1 MYRSIPLA
9 LVLAFAFSAQ
19 AIGQAPAPGD
29 AVSVDPDVHN
39 VILDNEH
46 FRVFDARAAKGTKS
60 PMHSHPP
67 SVLISLGKTRFRMAT
82 PDGKSSIFD
91 LNPGQVI
98 WLEGARHAWEL
109 LAGEL
114 HVIGVEIKSA
124 QKEGAPPPAPQRKAN
139 DSVAADPEAHHVLF
153 ENPHVRVFEGRTSH
167 GRKSPMHS
175 HPPTLLVSLDWIR
188 LKLTLPDGKTIIHDF
203 SPSQV
208 LWLADG
214 GEHSWEALAGSGRVI
229 AIEVKSAKAA
239 APPKI

>member
-1 MYRSIPLA
+1 MIRCIQ
-9 LVLAFAFSAQ
+9 LVLVFALAMSAPAFSQ
-19 AIGQAPAPGD
+19 SLAPND
-29 AVSVDPDVHN
+29 AVTVDPDVHH
-39 VILDNEH
+39 VILENEQ
-46 FRVFDARAAKGTKS
+46 FRVFDARASKGTKS

-67 SVLISLGKTRFRMAT
+67 FVLISLGKARFRMAL
-82 PDGKSSIFD
+82 PDGKVSMFD

-98 WLEGARHAWEL
+98 WMEGARHSWEL

-124 QKEGAPPPAPQRKAN
+124 QKAGPPPAAPERKAN
-139 DSVAADPEAHHVLF
+139 DSVSADPEAHHVLF

-175 HPPTLLVSLDWIR
+175 HPPTLLVSLDWMR

-208 LWLADG
+208 LWFADG
-214 GEHSWEALAGSGRVI
+214 GEHSWETLAGSGRVI
-229 AIEVKSAKAA
+229 AIEVKSAKPTA
-239 APPKI
+239 APKI